1 MKDKII
7 LAVIVVAGIFAAML
21 WLMIGRIFGALGFM
35 VPSVCCYLVAAIAM
49 LIVALSII
57 GGKK

>member
-7 LAVIVVAGIFAAML
+7 LAVIVVAGIFAALL
-21 WLMIGRIFGALGFM
+21 WLMIGRIFGVLGFM
-35 VPSVCCYLVAAIAM
+35 VPGVCCYLVAAIAM

>member
-1 MKDKII
+1 M
-7 LAVIVVAGIFAAML
+7 VAGIFAALL
-21 WLMIGRIFGALGFM
+21 WLMIGRIFGVLGFM